1 MLKISTKFTSSVLA
15 TAMLFGSFMIGFP
28 GTKAYAQQITG
39 SAPFINSWLVS
50 GPFDSPVADNI
61 YACQAGEVINLAPLA
76 SEITASS
83 STLAVNPVSYVV
95 DGSTKK
101 QWVTEND
108 SSPWVNLK
116 WKDPIAI
123 NEVKIAQWGDSR
135 HVNNWYHLTFTLED
149 GSKFESGKVNSTS
162 SSSAEPTVY
171 TIQPGLKKVVEMK
184 VEIDKGRTPYPSI
197 TGISEIEVYQ
207 HASTEQI
214 DRPMDGNW
222 ARAAIATSS
231 STWKTGPADFPTGT
245 DASNALPNFAID
257 GDKNTNWISQMH
269 DTAGA
274 PSTWPK
280 WDPAPTLYLT
290 WKQPI
295 KVKRIE
301 VFDRYNSAWPPNT
314 SDVQK
319 VNYTLKDASGNIL
332 KTGVITDIDPLGQEP
347 GAAELEQPVNN
358 VAKVEL
364 LIVHDGQKILKNV
377 GLGFTEVNI
386 FDGDGIIPPENQE
399 PVGGH
404 ITPKVGEMIANSKK
418 WEYFDDRL
426 WNRNYDDYQDLYGY
440 FTVKKGV
447 DTRNKYVYAHTYIYS
462 PVEQQAYFNVGASG
476 SYRLYVNDR
485 CVSSPTTPV
494 ELQKDLTKQ
503 AIQLKQGWNKMMIQ
517 IKHTFTEDVNAN
529 NVPIG
534 ADQNVAYLGFYG
546 RVTDQN
552 GNRING
558 IMNSV
563 EGDASSL
570 KIVSQGLSTED
581 AVKTPLPT
589 QNMPIGYKE
598 WPYVWN
604 KSKTSNKYGV
614 AASAFQFMASGGAPG
629 YTWSIVEGKLPEG
642 LELKSDGTIADGL
655 VNGNVDL
662 SSSKGIISMGSEPG
676 DYPFTVQVT
685 DKDGNKATKKMTIT
699 VKERPNKWFEEGRVG
714 ALSHT
719 IVTYPYFVDPNFSAD
734 LWAERAK
741 RQGHSLVS
749 IEALQQN
756 YYWPSKF
763 ADPQH
768 ERQKYYP
775 KDENGKVID
784 GLKQFEEAVKRY
796 GMKFGL
802 YYATEGGGLQ
812 HYSTDVFVQ
821 NVEDLIKRYDPAYLY
836 FDGPQAMPNAN
847 YDVMY
852 SNVRNYSDDIIIN
865 SNAWGEEYGDP
876 DLRTAEASHI
886 YANTGANH
894 LVKRTPMEP
903 WKSVHTKNN
912 YTPYYAKRDDYR
924 QVAKEMIMNA
934 GRGYVDNNDQMP
946 LMSRGTNWDSPE
958 DVTTRYPKSIQEFID
973 VREGLASWFA
983 PEGKPERHESTTG
996 TMPYYLADYGY
1007 VDDGKGNY
1015 EKFAFPNGTT
1025 GPQWGYATS
1034 RDNNVYLH
1042 IMKGPDGKKGLDA
1055 IAGKSLTIRPVKDHV
1070 TSVTWLNENVPVTSF
1085 IQTGDSLTIN
1095 LTNVQ
1100 EDAIDTIIKIE
1111 TDNPNRN
1118 YKLSNVNATGEQV
1131 TPSSLQIHAE
1141 GYMTFPALKAPLSG
1155 LTYQSAN
1162 PSIAAVNG
1170 NGIVT
1175 PVSNGTTT
1183 ITVHGTYEGVTKQD
1197 TLKVT
1202 ARDGKIYVG
1211 ESMIGATL
1219 LVNDKESYGEFRT
1232 LDKLRYQIEG
1242 RSVKG
1247 GAIGLDAAQ
1256 IVWHG
1261 GIVDLKAGDKYKPV
1275 VIQEVNT
1282 FTFNKNEII
1291 TPYVEQPARG
1301 VIWADVTQGGKTFTT
1316 NKIFMDLL
1324 PYQNLAKTAEIT
1336 ASHNQAAVSQLVDG
1350 KAIDGIHIDQ
1360 SKWSVAAN
1368 EKAWVQFKLPK
1379 KSEIASVNINFNSL
1393 EQNYVNTPKTIKI
1406 QTSEDGTAWKDVS
1419 TVNGPTGN
1427 AYFGFYNQYPINTS
1441 AQYVKLVFDGGSNGT
1456 TMDLLEVAVNGIDA
1470 SNMFDRL
1477 DYEFKTVNQTSG
1489 KYDIKAYTG
1498 AGNLIDKDIEVAI
1511 TSGNPNVI
1519 TVDPSNLITAVSE
1532 GMAKIKI
1539 RVTVGGR
1546 SIEKVTY
1553 LYVDKTGQIYQ
1564 GSYLDKINV
1573 ALNKSTIQPNEPIV
1587 AAVEGLLNT
1596 GEKADLSRASVEY
1609 QLSDKRLSVVEGSN
1623 TLVVKGD
1630 VGPGFK
1636 ATVAVKVILDGV
1648 TVISDPIT
1656 ITATGNIVPQSQ
1668 MTATATSQET
1678 SSENNTASM
1687 AIDGNPQTIWHTKWD
1702 KSDVLP
1708 QSITLNLGGTYK
1720 INKITYLPRQSGD
1733 NGKITGYNVYVSTDG
1748 VTFTKVA
1755 SGNWANDS
1763 AEKTASLTGANATH
1777 VKLEA
1782 TAGVSGWA
1790 SAAEINVFKADED
1803 IVKSI
1808 VDYKSVAVD
1817 TNVGVIPVLPV
1828 QVEAVY
1834 NDGTTGLVDVVW
1846 EPITKEMVAKA
1857 GVFTAQGT
1865 VVGSSVKA
1873 KATYRVTGQL
1883 AESFTLSLNQPSYNI
1898 AIGDTHQ
1905 SVVTATYKDSGTV
1918 KDVTSLAVFATA
1930 DGTIAAI
1937 DHKGV
1942 VTGIAE
1948 GSTTIS
1954 ASYGGET
1961 VTAQV
1966 HVTKNDVQQTAVK
1979 LTGPASVMKGDPFIV
1994 RLGLKQV
2001 QEPIFAQDMMIQ
2013 YDPKLYEFK
2022 DAVAMRDGLTV
2033 YTQPSQTPGQ
2043 LRLIIASLGSDH
2055 AVANDADVVEL
2066 KFVAKQVA
2074 QSTSGSLAVTS
2085 ATIGDA
2091 EGQERQA
2098 LPASVTVEVTAA
2110 PALPGDVNQDGKYSI
2125 ADLAMAAAHY
2135 GMTQQHPDWSKFK
2148 TADVDGNGVI
2158 DIVDLAAIAKKIIE
2172 A

>member
-1 MLKISTKFTSSVLA
+1 MMKIGTKCTSSVLA
-15 TAMLFGSFMIGFP
+15 TAMLFASFMIGFP
-28 GTKAYAQQITG
+28 GTKAYAQQTTG
-39 SAPFINSWLVS
+39 NAPFINSWLVS
-50 GPFDSPVADNI
+50 GPFDAPVVDNI
-61 YACQAGEVINLAPLA
+61 YGCQVGEVVNLAPLA
-76 SEITASS
+76 SEMTASS
-83 STLAVNPVSYVV
+83 STLAVNPVSYLV

-108 SSPWVNLK
+108 SNPWVNLK

-135 HVNNWYHLTFTLED
+135 HVNNWYHLIFTLED
-149 GSKFESGKVNSTS
+149 GSKVESGKVNSTS
-162 SSSAEPTVY
+162 ASSAEPTVY
-171 TIQPGLKKVVEMK
+171 TIQSGLKKVVEMK
-184 VEIDKGRTPYPSI
+184 VEIDKGRTPYPSV

-207 HASTEQI
+207 HSVTEQI
-214 DRPMDGNW
+214 ERPMDGNW
-222 ARAAIATSS
+222 ARAADATSS
-231 STWKTGPADFPTGT
+231 STWKTSAVDFPTGT
-245 DASNALPNFAID
+245 DSSSVLPKFAID
-257 GDKNTNWISQMH
+257 GDKNTNWVSQMH
-269 DTAGA
+269 DTAGN
-274 PSTWPK
+274 PSSWPK

-301 VFDRYNSAWPPNT
+301 VFDRNNPAWPPNT

-332 KTGVITDIDPLGQEP
+332 KTGVITDIDPLGQNP
-347 GAAELEQPVNN
+347 GAVELEQPVNN
-358 VAKVEL
+358 VSKVEL
-364 LIVHDGQKILKNV
+364 LIVYDGQKNLKNV
-377 GLGFTEVNI
+377 GLGFTEVNV
-386 FDGDGIIPPENQE
+386 FDGDGVIPPGNQE
-399 PVGGH
+399 PGGS
-404 ITPKVGEMIANSKK
+404 ITPKVGEMLVNSKK

-447 DTRNKYVYAHTYIYS
+447 DTRNKYVYAHTYVYS
-462 PVEQQAYFNVGASG
+462 SVEQQAYFNVGASG

-494 ELQKDLTKQ
+494 EVQKDLTKQ
-503 AIQLKQGWNKMMIQ
+503 AIQLKKGWNKLMIQ
-517 IKHTFTEDVNAN
+517 IKHTYTEDVNAN

-563 EGDASSL
+563 EGDAGSL
-570 KIVSQGLSTED
+570 KIVSQGLTTED
-581 AVKTPLPT
+581 AIKTPLPT

-642 LELKSDGTIADGL
+642 LELNSDGTIADGL

-662 SSSKGIISMGSEPG
+662 NSSKGIISINSEPG
-676 DYPFTVQVT
+676 DYNFTVQVA
-685 DKDGNKATKKMTIT
+685 DRNGNKATKKMTLT

-763 ADPQH
+763 SDPQH

-775 KDENGKVID
+775 KDEHGQVID

-796 GMKFGL
+796 GIKFGL

-836 FDGPQAMPNAN
+836 FDGPQAMKNAN

-912 YTPYYAKRDDYR
+912 FTPYYAKRDDYR

-958 DVTTRYPKSIQEFID
+958 DVATRYPKSIQEFID

-996 TMPYYLADYGY
+996 TMPYYLAGYGY
-1007 VDDGKGNY
+1007 EDDRKGNY
-1015 EKFAFPNGTT
+1015 DKFAFPNGTT

-1042 IMKGPDGKKGLDA
+1042 IMKGPDGKRGFDV
-1055 IAGKSLTIRPVKDHV
+1055 ITGKSLTIRPVKDRV
-1070 TSVTWLNENVPVTSF
+1070 TSVTWLNENLPVTSF
-1085 IQTGDSLTIN
+1085 VQTGDSLTID

-1100 EDAIDTIIKIE
+1100 EDAIDTIIKIV
-1111 TDNPNRN
+1111 TDNPNRK
-1118 YKLSNVNATGEQV
+1118 YKLTNVNTAGEQI

-1141 GYMTFPALKAPLSG
+1141 GYMTFPALKAQLSG
-1155 LTYQSAN
+1155 LTYQSAD
-1162 PSIAAVNG
+1162 PGIAAVNG
-1170 NGIVT
+1170 SGIVT

-1211 ESMIGATL
+1211 ERMIGATL

-1232 LDKLRYQIEG
+1232 LEKLRYQIEG
-1242 RSVKG
+1242 RSAKG

-1275 VIQEVNT
+1275 VINEVNT
-1282 FTFNKNEII
+1282 FTFNTNEII

-1301 VIWADVTQGGKTFTT
+1301 VIWADVTQGGKIFTT
-1316 NKIFMDLL
+1316 NKIYMDLL
-1324 PYQNLAKTAEIT
+1324 PYQNVARNAEIT
-1336 ASHNQAAVSQLVDG
+1336 ASHNQVAVSQLVDG
-1350 KAIDGIHIDQ
+1350 KGIEGIHLDQ

-1368 EKAWVQFKLPK
+1368 EKAWVQFKLPT

-1393 EQNYVNTPKTIKI
+1393 EQSYVNTPKTIKI
-1406 QTSEDGTAWKDVS
+1406 QTSVDGAEWKDVS

-1427 AYFGFYNQYPINTS
+1427 AYFGFYNQYPINAS
-1441 AQYVKLVFDGGSNGT
+1441 AQYVKLIMDGGSNGA
-1456 TMDLLEVAVNGIDA
+1456 TMDLLEVAINGIDK
-1470 SNMFDRL
+1470 SNLL
-1477 DYEFKTVNQTSG
+1477 DHFEYAYKPVNVTTGNYE
-1489 KYDIKAYTG
+1489 IKAYTG
-1498 AGNLIDKDIEVAI
+1498 AGDLIDKDVEVTV
-1511 TSGNPNVI
+1511 TSETPNVI
-1519 TVDPSNLITAVSE
+1519 SVNDSNLVTAVSE
-1532 GMAKIKI
+1532 GMAKMMI
-1539 RVTVGGR
+1539 RVTIGGR

-1553 LYVDKTGQIYQ
+1553 LYVDKSGHIYQ
-1564 GSYLDKINV
+1564 GSYLDKV
-1573 ALNKSTIQPNEPIV
+1573 SVTLSKTTVQPNEPII
-1587 AAVEGLLNT
+1587 ASIKGLLSS
-1596 GEKADLSRASVEY
+1596 GETADLSKAAIEY
-1609 QLSDKRLSVVEGSN
+1609 QFSDKRLSIVEGSN
-1623 TLVVKGD
+1623 TILVKGD
-1630 VGPGFK
+1630 IGPGFK
-1636 ATVAVKVILDGV
+1636 ATVTIKATLDGV
-1648 TVISDPIT
+1648 TVLSDPIT

-1678 SSENNTASM
+1678 SSENHGASM

-1720 INKITYLPRQSGD
+1720 VNKITYLPRQSGD
-1733 NGKITGYNVYVSTDG
+1733 NGKITSYNVYTSTDG
-1748 VTFTKVA
+1748 ATFTKVA
-1755 SGNWANDS
+1755 SGNFANDS
-1763 AEKTASLTGANATH
+1763 AEKAVSFTGTNASH

-1782 TAGVSGWA
+1782 TAGMSGWA
-1790 SAAEINVFKADED
+1790 SAAEINVFSVSDE

-1817 TNVGVIPVLPV
+1817 TNVGVIPVLPA

-1834 NDGTTGLVDVVW
+1834 NDGTTGLVDVTW

-1865 VVGSSVKA
+1865 VAGSSVKA
-1873 KATYRVTGQL
+1873 KATYRVAGQPSE
-1883 AESFTLSLNQPSYNI
+1883 AFTLSLNQPSYSLT
-1898 AIGDTHQ
+1898 IGETQ
-1905 SVVTATYKDSGTV
+1905 PTVVSATYKDSGTV
-1918 KDVTSLAVFATA
+1918 KDVTSLAVFTTA

-1937 DHKGV
+1937 DNKGV
-1942 VTGIAE
+1942 LTGIAE

-1966 HVTKNDVQQTAVK
+1966 HVTKRDAQSTAVQ
-1979 LTGPASVMKGDPFIV
+1979 LTAPTSVVKGEPFTV

-2001 QEPIFAQDMMIQ
+2001 QAPVFAQDMLIQ
-2013 YDPKLYEFK
+2013 YDPNLYEIQ
-2022 DAVAMRDGLTV
+2022 DAVAMREGITV
-2033 YTQPSQTPGQ
+2033 YKQPSQTPGQ
-2043 LRLIIASLGSDH
+2043 LRLILASLGADH
-2055 AVANDADVVEL
+2055 AIAHDADVVEL
-2066 KFVAKQVA
+2066 KFVAKQVS
-2074 QSTSGSLAVTS
+2074 QSESGSIAVTI

-2091 EGQERQA
+2091 LGQESNA
-2098 LPASVTVEVTAA
+2098 LPASVTVEVTASIS
-2110 PALPGDVNQDGKYSI
+2110 LPGDVNQDGKYSI
-2125 ADLAMAAAHY
+2125 ADLAIAAAHY
-2135 GMTQQHPDWSKFK
+2135 GMNQQHADWNKYKS
-2148 TADVDGNGVI
+2148 ADMDGNGVI
-2158 DIVDLAAIAKKIIE
+2158 DIVDLAAIARKIIE
-2172 A
+2172 S